1 MSDSETNNNARYKE
15 IRKVTLIGSAVDLS
29 LGVAKIIVGIV
40 GSSQALLADGI
51 HSLSDLVTDFM
62 VLFAAKQASHP
73 ADEEHPYGHARIE
86 TVMTVA
92 LGIALIAVATGI
104 AYDAIRR
111 LFDPELLLHPGWG
124 ALVVAAISIVSKEAI
139 YRYTSRTANR
149 LRSNLL
155 HANAW
160 HSRSDAISSVI
171 VVIGVAGSM
180 AGLDYLDAVAAI
192 GVAAMIVKIGW
203 DLVWHSLRELV
214 DTGLEPERVDA
225 ISECIRSVDGVLT
238 THMLRTRKMGADA
251 LVDVHIQVG
260 PRLSVSEGHQISE
273 TVRARIIHDIE
284 EVTDV
289 LVHIDPEDDEQATP
303 CCTLPLRHSLMQ
315 RVQACWQHIE
325 AAAEVEN
332 VTVHYLGGKVYLEVL
347 LPLRVLQSGQ
357 NADTLQR
364 RFREVLED
372 QKDIGGI
379 ELLFH

>member
-1 MSDSETNNNARYKE
+1 MSDIENNNTRYKE

-29 LGVAKIIVGIV
+29 LGVAKIVVGVV

-62 VLFAAKQASHP
+62 VLFAAKHASYP

-111 LFDPELLLHPGWG
+111 LFDTDLLLHPGWA
-124 ALVVAAISIVSKEAI
+124 ALVVATISIVLKEAI
-139 YRYTSRTANR
+139 YRYTLHASNK

-155 HANAW
+155 RANAW

-171 VVIGVAGSM
+171 VVIGVAGAM
-180 AGLDYLDAVAAI
+180 AGLDYLDALAAV

-214 DTGLEPERVDA
+214 DTGLEPERVEA
-225 ISECIRSVDGVLT
+225 IRECIQSVDGVLT

-251 LVDVHIQVG
+251 LVDVHIQVS
-260 PRLSVSEGHQISE
+260 PRVSVSEGHQISE
-273 TVRARIIHDIE
+273 TVRAVIIRDIE

-303 CCTLPLRHSLMQ
+303 CCKLPLRHVLLE
-315 RVQACWQHIE
+315 RAKACWQEIE
-325 AAAEVEN
+325 VAAQIEN
-332 VTVHYLGGKVYLEVL
+332 VTLHYLDGKAYLEVL
-347 LPLRVLQSGQ
+347 LPLAVLQSVQ

-364 RFREVLED
+364 RFREVLEG

-379 ELLFH
+379 ELYFH